1 MKETSYELRELCSKD
16 IFPMFKIISKIGI
29 KNFKQCF
36 ESEETKAAIEQLR
49 EGASEVDV
57 AALGINITLEAGDVV
72 LTNLPKCEKEV
83 YMFLSNISGLKKEEI
98 AELPM
103 GTFAEMIVDVIK
115 MDGFKDFIQAVS
127 KLLK

>member
-1 MKETSYELRELCSKD
+1 
-16 IFPMFKIISKIGI
+16 MFKIISKIGI

-36 ESEETKAAIEQLR
+36 DNEETKATIEQLR
-49 EGASEVDV
+49 EGASEADV
-57 AALGINITLEAGDVV
+57 ASLGINIAIDAGDVI

-83 YMFLSNISGLKKEEI
+83 YMFLSNISGLKEKEI

-103 GTFAEMIVDVIK
+103 GTFAEMVVDVIK

-127 KLLK
+127 KLLKSDI